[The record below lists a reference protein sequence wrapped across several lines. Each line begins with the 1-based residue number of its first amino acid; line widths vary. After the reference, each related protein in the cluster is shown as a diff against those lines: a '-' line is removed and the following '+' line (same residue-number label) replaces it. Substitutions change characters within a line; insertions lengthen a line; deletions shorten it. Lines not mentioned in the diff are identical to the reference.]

1 MIVRDASAFL
11 VLVKQG
17 ARLGTVACHVV
28 DQDSTVS
35 AANYAEVLQKADRV
49 GIVAEKIDSQ
59 MDAFG
64 ITVSPFN
71 RLDVRLAVS
80 FYRHRSGLS
89 LADRVCLAIARS
101 VASPAYTADRLWG
114 SWAAELGVQ
123 VVVIRRET
131 PSVE

>member
-1 MIVRDASAFL
+1 
-11 VLVKQG
+11 
-17 ARLGTVACHVV
+17 
-28 DQDSTVS
+28 
-35 AANYAEVLQKADRV
+35 V

-71 RLDVRLAVS
+71 RLAVRLAVS

-101 VASPAYTADRLWG
+101 VASPAYTAVYG
-114 SWAAELGVQ
+114 ELGCRARGAS
-123 VVVIRRET
+123 RRHPPGNT
-131 PSVE
+131 IGRIVTA

>member
-1 MIVRDASAFL
+1 M
-11 VLVKQG
+11 
-17 ARLGTVACHVV
+17 
-28 DQDSTVS
+28 
-35 AANYAEVLQKADRV
+35 

-71 RLDVRLAVS
+71 RLAVRLAVS

-101 VASPAYTADRLWG
+101 VASPAYRPSSPERVPGRKVA
-114 SWAAELGVQ
+114 
-123 VVVIRRET
+123 VVRRGIG
-131 PSVE
+131 